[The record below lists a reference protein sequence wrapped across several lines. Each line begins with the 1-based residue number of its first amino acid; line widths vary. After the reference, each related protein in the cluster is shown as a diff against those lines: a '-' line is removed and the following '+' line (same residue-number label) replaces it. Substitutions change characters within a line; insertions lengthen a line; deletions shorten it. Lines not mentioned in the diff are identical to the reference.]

1 MSNTEKQGVRNIWI
15 TPILLTIFLI
25 ILVAMLVHLFG
36 WNKTIGIKQT
46 LTVDNYSKLFVN
58 LFLITVIVERFIGV
72 FNSIWRRRGRLE
84 LVRGVENAKTN
95 KERIEAQKKLDV
107 YRSRTETLAMYSGF
121 SIGIIIGFAGVHTL
135 QVLFDASSLSGSQK
149 TLFQGVDIVLTA
161 GLIAGGSKG
170 INAITSLLGNF
181 LEASKEKMK
190 AGNTTQPKTQE
201 EKK

>member
-25 ILVAMLVHLFG
+25 ILVAILVHLFG
-36 WNKTIGIKQT
+36 WDKTIGIK
-46 LTVDNYSKLFVN
+46 LDIKIDNYSKLFVN

-72 FNSIWRRRGRLE
+72 FNSIWRRSGRLE
-84 LVRGVENAKTN
+84 LIRGVENAKTN

-121 SIGIIIGFAGVHTL
+121 AIGIIIGFAGVHTL
-135 QVLFDASSLSGSQK
+135 QVIFDAAPLSGFQK
-149 TLFQGVDIVLTA
+149 TLFHGVDIVLTA

-170 INAITSLLGNF
+170 INAITSLLGSF
-181 LEASKEKMK
+181 LEASKEKAK
-190 AGNTTQPKTQE
+190 ANNKTPLKPQE
-201 EKK
+201 AKK